1 MNSTLR
7 VFVAA
12 GALFSLVSHRALAQ
26 TISVSDEIRY
36 PRSYREQS
44 VESLIDS
51 RYRVPIPENFETRTV
66 GVSQTLKSV
75 GVVAAKAAVPAPS
88 QTFYV
93 VFPDGTEAE
102 FRDGEATLVKGVP
115 YRGVGFRY
123 GMYRAQNM
131 LTGDIVYFKAPRP
144 NR

>member
-7 VFVAA
+7 VFAA
-12 GALFSLVSHRALAQ
+12 VGAFFALASQRALAQ
-26 TISVSDEIRY
+26 SISVSDKIRY
-36 PRSYREQS
+36 PTSYREQS
-44 VESLIDS
+44 VESMIDS
-51 RYRVPIPENFETRTV
+51 RYRAPIPENFETRTV
-66 GVSQTLKSV
+66 GVSQKLQSV
-75 GVVAAKAAVPAPS
+75 GVVAAKAAAPAPS

-102 FRDGEATLVKGVP
+102 FRDGATTVIKGVP

-131 LTGDIVYFKAPRP
+131 ITGDIVFFKAPRP